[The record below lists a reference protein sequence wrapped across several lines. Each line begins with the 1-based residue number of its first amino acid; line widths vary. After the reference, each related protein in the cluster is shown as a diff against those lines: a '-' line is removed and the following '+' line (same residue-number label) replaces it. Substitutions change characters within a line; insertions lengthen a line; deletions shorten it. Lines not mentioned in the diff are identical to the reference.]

1 MSKHNRERRKVR
13 AENKA
18 AMLATMKAKGIKP
31 AGKTKDTT
39 RVIYKDTEA
48 GPSRH
53 RETKHNPPW
62 WITPKEPL
70 TATVSSL

>member
-1 MSKHNRERRKVR
+1 MSKHNRERRKAGVER
-13 AENKA
+13 AKLIA
-18 AMLATMKAKGIKP
+18 AGKIKP
-31 AGKTKDTT
+31 TPRVRDT
-39 RVIYKDTEA
+39 RKVIYKDTEA